1 MKTVNLPEII
11 EVITDDSSAFGDR
24 HDTSTTVDDGGGRWV
39 GPLAVAALVGLIGY
53 GVATSS
59 PTTQV
64 PQAASATST
73 TVATNATTPPKSA
86 SDASVPTLGYFAAD
100 PPRGFTVEYAN
111 LQQLDHAPFTGYGYE
126 LWATP
131 DSSATSGKW
140 FSVFTYRGASTRTAA
155 NAYRVQAGPLS
166 IAISH
171 TAGGQAVTQFTEDG
185 RIGVTIASIG
195 WSDEDLVRLAT
206 SVQADERSIGFTD
219 AWFDSD
225 HDLIGTVQPWLAV
238 QSVPAEQ
245 VAYVSSSDRGNSV
258 VITVG
263 RPLQP
268 YEGGTTEARQVA
280 LRFLLDRN
288 TPFTVDGYPAIAGT
302 VVSPGGSS
310 LATWVAGDHVITVSA
325 AMPVSQLIT
334 IARTVHEVSS
344 IEWEGMQF
352 QAVNNQMGNPR
363 YEESSA
369 QQISSGTDP
378 DARAWS
384 ISVATATSGAD
395 EQIIWSWAS
404 NGLRTTPDGTA
415 QIHTVVDSDRTYV
428 LADLPR
434 SIAPA
439 GVLQIKGDGLD
450 VAVPFVDIDERS
462 DRTFAGYAFREP
474 GQYSI
479 RVVGSDGEV
488 RAIWPTP

>member
-1 MKTVNLPEII
+1 MKTANLPEII
-11 EVITDDSSAFGDR
+11 EVITDDSGAFNDR
-24 HDTSTTVDDGGGRWV
+24 HGTSTPSDNGGRRWV
-39 GPLAVAALVGLIGY
+39 GPVAAATLVGLIGY

-59 PTTQV
+59 PTTQA
-64 PQAASATST
+64 PKAATATT
-73 TVATNATTPPKSA
+73 ATVATIATTSTKST
-86 SDASVPTLGYFAAD
+86 SDASLPTLGYYAAD
-100 PPRGFTVEYAN
+100 PPRGFSVQYAN

-131 DSSATSGKW
+131 DSSATLGKW
-140 FSVFTYRGASTRTAA
+140 FSVFTYRGASTLTAA
-155 NAYRVQAGPLS
+155 DAYRVQAGSLS

-185 RIGVTIASIG
+185 RIGVTIASFG
-195 WSDEDLVRLAT
+195 WSDGDLVRLAT
-206 SVQADERSIGFTD
+206 SVQADEQSIAFTD
-219 AWFDSD
+219 DWFDSD

-238 QSVPAEQ
+238 QSVPSEQ
-245 VAYVSSSDRGNSV
+245 VAYVSSSDQGNSV

-263 RPLQP
+263 QPLQP
-268 YEGGTTEARQVA
+268 YEGGTTEARQIA
-280 LRFLLDRN
+280 LRFLLDHT
-288 TPFTVDGYPAIAGT
+288 TPFTVDGHPAIAGN
-302 VVSPGGSS
+302 VISQAGRA

-325 AMPVSQLIT
+325 AMPVSRLIA

-344 IEWEGMQF
+344 IEWGGMQF
-352 QAVNNQMGNPR
+352 QAINNQANSPR

-369 QQISSGTDP
+369 RQISSGTDP
-378 DARAWS
+378 DDRAWS
-384 ISVATATSGAD
+384 VSVATATSGAD
-395 EQIIWSWAS
+395 EQIVWSWGG
-404 NGLRTTPDGTA
+404 NRLRTTPDGTA
-415 QIHTVVDSDRTYV
+415 QIHTMVDNDRTYV

-439 GVLQIKGDGLD
+439 GALQITGDGLD
-450 VAVPFVDIDERS
+450 VAVPFVDVDARS
-462 DRTFAGYAFREP
+462 DRTFAAYAFREP